1 MNKEIERKYAI
12 SYLPPNLKIEK
23 VINIEQAFIYKD
35 INTIIRIRKIEK
47 IYDEKEKNDIEYIYT
62 VKTKGDMQYTNDYNI
77 GKKYEIES
85 NIEKQVY
92 EELLKNKIS
101 NIIEKTRI
109 VSPIDN
115 KLKAEIDIYY
125 KYLEGLLTLEIEFP
139 NEDKA
144 KTFIKPNWIGEE
156 LGYKELSNRK
166 LAEMTREKFETK
178 VRKEFIENNKKIINE
193 LRLKKELK
201 NIK

>member
-12 SYLPPNLKIEK
+12 SYLPQNLKIEE

-144 KTFIKPNWIGEE
+144 KNFIKANWIVEE

-178 VRKEFIENNKKIINE
+178 VRKEFIENNKKVINE

>member
-1 MNKEIERKYAI
+1 
-12 SYLPPNLKIEK
+12 
-23 VINIEQAFIYKD
+23 
-35 INTIIRIRKIEK
+35 
-47 IYDEKEKNDIEYIYT
+47 
-62 VKTKGDMQYTNDYNI
+62 MQYANDYNI

-125 KYLEGLLTLEIEFP
+125 KNLEGLLTLEMEFP

-178 VRKEFIENNKKIINE
+178 VRKEFIGNNKKIINE

>member
-1 MNKEIERKYAI
+1 
-12 SYLPPNLKIEK
+12 
-23 VINIEQAFIYKD
+23 
-35 INTIIRIRKIEK
+35 
-47 IYDEKEKNDIEYIYT
+47 
-62 VKTKGDMQYTNDYNI
+62 MQYANDYNI

-125 KYLEGLLTLEIEFP
+125 KNLEGLLTLEMEFP